1 MKKLKRKTK
10 RALAI
15 CAERFVLGKEDATAK
30 ASMQHA
36 IPAPKHEQLAASESV
51 DGEEGDE
58 AREEFPGQGAA
69 GEDAG
74 DFRIESQTLLENDLV
89 KCVSTTGLLA

>member
-1 MKKLKRKTK
+1 LRGAV
-10 RALAI
+10 R
-15 CAERFVLGKEDATAK
+15 LGEGGCHGQGK
-30 ASMQHA
+30 HA
-36 IPAPKHEQLAASESV
+36 ACHTGAAKHEQLAASESV